1 MDNRA
6 SMFIYL
12 GVRIRRDHKKRPVP
26 GPNVEKFLYK
36 DFGMVTEFLVFCD
49 RPFLLVGLDHR

>member
-1 MDNRA
+1 
-6 SMFIYL
+6 MFIYL